1 MVRHLNPAGHNWRR
15 ITKAKKDFVKR
26 FDFKDIKFP
35 VKIRD
40 VPKIGKKNSIAISV
54 FGNEIKRIYPIYVSE
69 KCCQEEHVN
78 LVLIA
83 QRKKHCVL
91 VNDFN
96 RLMYDHSLHRGRKH
110 FRVYYTFITEEILKV
125 QIKDFYKINDKEINN
140 PIKHG
145 GRGRHFC
152 PRQT

>member
-1 MVRHLNPAGHNWRR
+1 M
-15 ITKAKKDFVKR
+15 
-26 FDFKDIKFP
+26 
-35 VKIRD
+35 
-40 VPKIGKKNSIAISV
+40 
-54 FGNEIKRIYPIYVSE
+54 SE
-69 KCCQEEHVN
+69 KCCQEKHVN

-110 FRVYYTFITEEILKV
+110 FRVYYTFITEEILKA
-125 QIKDFYKINDKEINN
+125 QIKDFYKINDKQIIN

-145 GRGRHFC
+145 RGGGGGVIFAHYF
-152 PRQT
+152 